1 MTTYFH
7 CESVA
12 ENVTKIE
19 DPAGV
24 YAYLVEG
31 QHQAALLDT
40 CCGVGNLKEFVES
53 LTQKPI
59 IVLCTHGHLDHAGGT
74 FGFDT
79 VYLSKKDEALANW
92 HTTIDL
98 RQEYVETKVE
108 PGTISK
114 DLYVPQRDGGYLDFC
129 DGQVFD
135 LGGITLEAIAL
146 PGHTQGT
153 ICILIRELRCLL
165 LGDGCNIFTCLF
177 MSDSTSIEEY
187 KSNLQQLLLKHED
200 RYDTVWFSHGISTG
214 DKMIVNDCIEVC
226 HEIMAGKADNIP
238 FTFLG
243 FQVLIAKA
251 MNEDFSRVDGK
262 AGNIA
267 YVPEKVY
274 SEHP

>member
-1 MTTYFH
+1 MTELFH
-7 CESVA
+7 CKAVA

-40 CCGVGNLKEFVES
+40 CCGVGDLKGFVEG
-53 LTQKPI
+53 LTQKPV
-59 IVLCTHGHLDHAGGT
+59 IVLCTHGHLDHSGGT
-74 FGFDT
+74 FGFDK
-79 VYLSKKDEALANW
+79 VYLSKKDEALAKW
-92 HTTIDL
+92 HGTVDF
-98 RQEYVETKVE
+98 RREYVETKVA
-108 PGTISK
+108 PGTISE

-146 PGHTQGT
+146 PGHTHGM

-165 LGDGCNIFTCLF
+165 LGDGCNVFTCLF
-177 MSDSTSIEEY
+177 GFGSTSIEEY
-187 KSNLQQLLLKHED
+187 KSNLLLKHED

-214 DKMIVNDCIEVC
+214 DKTIVNDCIEVC
-226 HEIMAGKADNIP
+226 DEIMTGTADNIP
-238 FTFLG
+238 STFLG

-251 MNEDFSRVDGK
+251 MNEDFSRIDGK

-267 YVPEKVY
+267 YIPEMVF
-274 SEHP
+274 SNHP